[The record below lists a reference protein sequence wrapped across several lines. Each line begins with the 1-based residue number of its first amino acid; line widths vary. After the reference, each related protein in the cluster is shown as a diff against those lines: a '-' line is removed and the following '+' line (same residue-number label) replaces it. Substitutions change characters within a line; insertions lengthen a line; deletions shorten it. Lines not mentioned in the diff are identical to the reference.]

1 MATTTPRPQSPHQS
15 PHQPGDDAGLL
26 GAATRYSA
34 TRCTALVLCTVA
46 SAGASLFLPLAIG
59 RALDAV
65 LAGHATGGSGG
76 DATRWVLVCTALVLA
91 GALLDACDSVLTGTT
106 NARTTAWLRGRVARH
121 VLAVGPRATARF
133 APGDLVARLIDNAA
147 HAGVAPATLAAILAA
162 LVVPVGA
169 VAALALID
177 GWLAVVF
184 VAGAPV
190 LVLLLRAFVR
200 VSSDCVA
207 RYQQVQGDIAGR
219 LSEAIGGARTIA
231 AAHTEDKE
239 AGRVLGALPELS
251 RQGHRM
257 WRVQGRSQA
266 QAVAVAPLL
275 QIAVVAVAGHLVV
288 QQRISVGELLAASRY
303 AVLATGIG
311 VLVGQLGALV
321 RARAAARRLGEVLD
335 EPVTSYG
342 DDGLG
347 GLGELP
353 AGDGLLELRGIKAV
367 RGGRTVLDGVDL
379 TVPAGGT
386 LAVVGRSGAGKSLL
400 ASLAGRLADPD
411 EGDVRLDG
419 VPLRSLS
426 REDLRREVGY
436 AFERPAL
443 LGTTLEGT
451 IGFGAPRPAPSR
463 IRDAARAARADTF
476 ITRLPDGYAT
486 PCAQAPLSGGEA
498 QRLGLARA
506 LARGGRLL
514 ILDDAMSSLDTVTE
528 HHIAEALLHH
538 TPHRSRLIIAHR
550 AATAARAD
558 AVAWLHEGRI
568 RAVGTHAE
576 LWERPEYR
584 EVFGE

>member
-1 MATTTPRPQSPHQS
+1 MATTTRPPRPDH
-15 PHQPGDDAGLL
+15 DAGLL
-26 GAATRYSA
+26 KAVTRHNAARCAALALCSIAGAGAA
-34 TRCTALVLCTVA
+34 LL
-46 SAGASLFLPLAIG
+46 LPFAIG

-65 LAGHATGGSGG
+65 LAGHAAGHVGA
-76 DATRWVLVCTALVLA
+76 DAGRWILLCTALVA
-91 GALLDACDSVLTGTT
+91 ASALLDALDGVLTGTT
-106 NARTTAWLRGRVARH
+106 NARATAWLRGRVGRH
-121 VLAVGPRATARF
+121 VLGVGPRATARF
-133 APGDLVARLIDNAA
+133 APGDLVARLVDNAA
-147 HAGVAPATLAAILAA
+147 HAGVAPATLAALLAA
-162 LVVPVGA
+162 LVAPVGA

-177 GWLAVVF
+177 GRLALVF
-184 VAGAPV
+184 IAGAPV

-219 LSEAIGGARTIA
+219 LGEAIGGARTVA

-239 AGRVLGALPELS
+239 AERVLGALPELS

-275 QIAVVAVAGHLVV
+275 QIAVIAVAGHLVV
-288 QQRISVGELLAASRY
+288 QDRITVGELLSASRY

-311 VLVGQLGALV
+311 MLVGQLGGLV
-321 RARAAARRLGEVLD
+321 RARAAARRLGEVLA
-335 EPVTSYG
+335 EPATSH
-342 DDGLG
+342 G
-347 GLGELP
+347 GAELP
-353 AGDGLLELRGIKAV
+353 PGDGLLELRGIKAV
-367 RGGRTVLDGVDL
+367 RGGRAVLDGVDL
-379 TVPAGGT
+379 TVPAGST

-400 ASLAGRLADPD
+400 AALAGRLADPD

-419 VPLRSLS
+419 IPLRSLS
-426 REDLRREVGY
+426 HQELRREIGY

-443 LGTTLEGT
+443 LGATLEDT
-451 IGFGAPRPAPSR
+451 IGFGAPRPAPGR
-463 IRDAARAARADTF
+463 IREAARAARADTF
-476 ITRLPDGYAT
+476 VTRLPDGYAT
-486 PCAQAPLSGGEA
+486 LCADAPLSGGEA

-506 LARGGRLL
+506 FARGGRIL

-558 AVAWLHEGRI
+558 VVAWLDGGRI

-576 LWERPEYR
+576 LWKRAEYR
-584 EVFGE
+584 KVFGE

>member
-1 MATTTPRPQSPHQS
+1 MATTTTRPDRPAASAH
-15 PHQPGDDAGLL
+15 LL

-34 TRCTALVLCTVA
+34 ARCTVLALCAVA
-46 SAGASLFLPLAIG
+46 GSGAALLLPLAIG

-65 LAGHATGGSGG
+65 LTGHLTGRGDT
-76 DATRWVLVCTALVLA
+76 DATRWILACAALIGVS
-91 GALLDACDSVLTGTT
+91 ALLDALDGVLTGTT
-106 NARTTAWLRGRVARH
+106 NARTTAWLRGRVVRH
-121 VLAVGPRATARF
+121 VLAVGPRTTARF

-147 HAGVAPATLAAILAA
+147 HAGIAPATAAALLAA
-162 LVVPVGA
+162 LVTPVGA
-169 VAALALID
+169 VVALALID

-190 LVLLLRAFVR
+190 LFFLLRAFVR

-219 LSEAIGGARTIA
+219 LGEAIGGARTIA

-239 AGRVLGALPELS
+239 TARVLRTLPELS

-275 QIAVVAVAGHLVV
+275 QIAVAAVAGHLVL
-288 QQRISVGELLAASRY
+288 QERISVGDLLAASRY
-303 AVLATGIG
+303 AVLATGVG
-311 VLVGQLGALV
+311 MLVGQLGGLV
-321 RARAAARRLGEVLD
+321 RARAAARRLGEVLA
-335 EPVTSYG
+335 EPETEHG
-342 DDGLG
+342 T
-347 GLGELP
+347 GELP
-353 AGDGLLELRGIKAV
+353 STGGLLELRGVCAS

-379 TVPAGGT
+379 TVPAGST
-386 LAVVGRSGAGKSLL
+386 VAVVGRSGAGKSLL
-400 ASLAGRLADPD
+400 AALAGRLADPD

-419 VPLRSLS
+419 VPLDSLS
-426 REDLRREVGY
+426 REELRREVGY

-443 LGTTLEGT
+443 LGGTLEGT
-451 IGFGAPRPAPSR
+451 IGFGAPRPAPER
-463 IRDAARAARADTF
+463 VREAARDARADPF
-476 ITRLPDGYAT
+476 ITRLPDGYDT
-486 PCAQAPLSGGEA
+486 PCAEAPLSGGEA

-506 LARGGRLL
+506 FARGGRLL

-528 HHIAEALLHH
+528 HHIAEALLRH

-576 LWERPEYR
+576 LWQRAEYR
-584 EVFGE
+584 EVFGA

>member
-1 MATTTPRPQSPHQS
+1 MATTTPRPHHQ
-15 PHQPGDDAGLL
+15 HDHDAGLL
-26 GAATRYSA
+26 RAATRYSA
-34 TRCTALVLCTVA
+34 TRCTAMVLCTVA
-46 SAGASLFLPLAIG
+46 SAGASLLLPLAIG

-65 LAGHATGGSGG
+65 LTGHATGESGG
-76 DATRWVLVCTALVLA
+76 DATRWVLVCAALVA
-91 GALLDACDSVLTGTT
+91 ASALLDASESVLTGTT

-121 VLAVGPRATARF
+121 VLAVGPRTTARF

-147 HAGVAPATLAAILAA
+147 HAGVAPATLAATLAA
-162 LVVPVGA
+162 LVTPVGA
-169 VAALALID
+169 VVALALID
-177 GWLAVVF
+177 GRLAVVF
-184 VAGAPV
+184 IVGAPV

-207 RYQQVQGDIAGR
+207 RYQQVQGSIAGR

-239 AGRVLGALPELS
+239 AGRVLDALPELS

-288 QQRISVGELLAASRY
+288 QQHISVGELLAASRY

-321 RARAAARRLGEVLD
+321 RARAAARRLGEVLA
-335 EPVTSYG
+335 EPVASYG
-342 DDGLG
+342 E
-347 GLGELP
+347 GELP
-353 AGDGLLELRGIKAV
+353 LGDGLLEVRGIKAT

-400 ASLAGRLADPD
+400 ASIAGRLTDPD

-426 REDLRREVGY
+426 REELRREVGY

-451 IGFGAPRPAPSR
+451 IGFGAPRPAASH
-463 IRDAARAARADTF
+463 IREAARAARADTF

-486 PCAQAPLSGGEA
+486 PCAEAPLSGGEV

-558 AVAWLHEGRI
+558 AVAWLHDGRI
-568 RAVGTHAE
+568 RAVGSHEE

-584 EVFGE
+584 EVFGA

>member
-1 MATTTPRPQSPHQS
+1 MATTTTRPHRPRPRPW
-15 PHQPGDDAGLL
+15 PADDAGLL
-26 GAATRYSA
+26 KAVTRHSAA
-34 TRCTALVLCTVA
+34 RCAALALCSV
-46 SAGASLFLPLAIG
+46 AGAGTSLLLPFAIG

-65 LAGHATGGSGG
+65 LAGHAAGHVGA
-76 DATRWVLVCTALVLA
+76 DARRWILLCTALVA
-91 GALLDACDSVLTGTT
+91 ASALLDAFDGVLTGTT
-106 NARTTAWLRGRVARH
+106 NARATAWLRGRVGRH

-133 APGDLVARLIDNAA
+133 APGDLVARLVDNAA
-147 HAGVAPATLAAILAA
+147 HAGVAPATLAALLAA
-162 LVVPVGA
+162 LVAPVGA

-219 LSEAIGGARTIA
+219 LGEAIGGARTVA

-239 AGRVLGALPELS
+239 AARVLGALPELS

-275 QIAVVAVAGHLVV
+275 QIAVIAVAGHLVV
-288 QQRISVGELLAASRY
+288 QHRITVGELLSASRY

-311 VLVGQLGALV
+311 MLVGQLGGLV
-321 RARAAARRLGEVLD
+321 RARAAARRLGEVLA
-335 EPVTSYG
+335 EPATSYG
-342 DDGLG
+342 DN
-347 GLGELP
+347 ELP
-353 AGDGLLELRGIKAV
+353 PGDGLLELRGIKAA

-400 ASLAGRLADPD
+400 AALAGRLADPD

-419 VPLRSLS
+419 VPLRSL
-426 REDLRREVGY
+426 RPEELRREIGY

-443 LGTTLEGT
+443 LGTTLEDT
-451 IGFGAPRPAPSR
+451 IGFGAPRPPR
-463 IRDAARAARADTF
+463 GRVREAARAARADTF

-486 PCAQAPLSGGEA
+486 PCADAPLSGGEA

-506 LARGGRLL
+506 FARGGRIL

-538 TPHRSRLIIAHR
+538 TPRRSRLVIAHR

-558 AVAWLHEGRI
+558 VVAWLDDGRI

-576 LWERPEYR
+576 LWEKAEYR
-584 EVFGE
+584 EVFGA

>member
-1 MATTTPRPQSPHQS
+1 MATTTTRPQHPRPSA
-15 PHQPGDDAGLL
+15 AGTRLL

-34 TRCTALVLCTVA
+34 ARCAVLALCAVA
-46 SAGASLFLPLAIG
+46 ASGATLLLPFAIG
-59 RALDAV
+59 HALDAV
-65 LAGHATGGSGG
+65 LTGQLTGRGDT
-76 DATRWVLVCTALVLA
+76 DATRWILACAALIGA
-91 GALLDACDSVLTGTT
+91 SALLDAVDGVLTGTT
-106 NARTTAWLRGRVARH
+106 NARTTAWLRGRVVRH
-121 VLAVGPRATARF
+121 VLAVGPRTTARF

-147 HAGVAPATLAAILAA
+147 HAGIAPATSAALLAA
-162 LVVPVGA
+162 LVTPVGA
-169 VAALALID
+169 VIALALID

-184 VAGAPV
+184 VVGAPV
-190 LVLLLRAFVR
+190 LFLLLRAFVR

-207 RYQQVQGDIAGR
+207 RYQHVQGDIAGR
-219 LSEAIGGARTIA
+219 LGEAIGGARTIA

-239 AGRVLGALPELS
+239 AARVLRTLPELA

-275 QIAVVAVAGHLVV
+275 QIAVAAVAGHLVL
-288 QQRISVGELLAASRY
+288 QERISVGDLLAASRY
-303 AVLATGIG
+303 AVLATGVG
-311 VLVGQLGALV
+311 MLVGQLGGLV
-321 RARAAARRLGEVLD
+321 RARAAARRLGEVLA
-335 EPVTSYG
+335 EPGTEHG
-342 DDGLG
+342 TAGLPPTG
-347 GLGELP
+347 
-353 AGDGLLELRGIKAV
+353 GLLELRGV
-367 RGGRTVLDGVDL
+367 RVSRGGRTVLDGVDL

-386 LAVVGRSGAGKSLL
+386 VAVVGRSGAGKSLL

-411 EGDVRLDG
+411 EGVVRLDG
-419 VPLRSLS
+419 VPLDSLS
-426 REDLRREVGY
+426 REELRREVGY

-443 LGTTLEGT
+443 LGRTLEGT
-451 IGFGAPRPAPSR
+451 IGFGAPRPTPER
-463 IRDAARAARADTF
+463 VRDAARAARADTF

-486 PCAQAPLSGGEA
+486 RCAEAPLSGGEA

-506 LARGGRLL
+506 FARGGRLL

-528 HHIAEALLHH
+528 HHIAEALLRH

-584 EVFGE
+584 EVFGA

>member
-1 MATTTPRPQSPHQS
+1 MATTTPRP
-15 PHQPGDDAGLL
+15 HQPPPDGGLL
-26 GAATRYSA
+26 RDGTRHSA
-34 TRCTALVLCTVA
+34 GRCTALALCSV
-46 SAGASLFLPLAIG
+46 AGAAASLVLPYAIG

-65 LAGHATGGSGG
+65 LTGHTAGHVGA
-76 DATRWVLVCTALVLA
+76 DATRWVLLCAALVGA
-91 GALLDACDSVLTGTT
+91 GALLDACDVVLTGTV
-106 NARTTAWLRGRVARH
+106 NARTAAWLRGRVVRH
-121 VLAVGPRATARF
+121 VLAVGPRAGSRF
-133 APGDLVARLIDNAA
+133 APGDLVARLVDNAA
-147 HAGVAPATLAAILAA
+147 HAGVAPATFAGLLAA
-162 LVVPVGA
+162 LAVPVGA
-169 VAALALID
+169 VVALALID

-184 VAGAPV
+184 AVGAPL

-219 LSEAIGGARTIA
+219 FAEAIGGARTIA
-231 AAHTEDKE
+231 AAHAEDRE
-239 AGRVLGALPELS
+239 AARVLKELPELS

-275 QIAVVAVAGHLVV
+275 QIAVVAVAGYLLLRH
-288 QQRISVGELLAASRY
+288 RITVGELMAATRY
-303 AVLATGIG
+303 AVLAAGIG
-311 VLVGQLGALV
+311 MLVGQLGALV
-321 RARAAARRLGEVLD
+321 RARASARRLDEVLAQPAT
-335 EPVTSYG
+335 EYG
-342 DDGLG
+342 SAR
-347 GLGELP
+347 LP
-353 AGDGLLELRGIKAV
+353 HGDGLLELRGIKAT

-400 ASLAGRLADPD
+400 AAFAGRLADPD

-419 VPLRSLS
+419 TDLRSLG
-426 REDLRREVGY
+426 REELRSAIGY

-443 LGTTLEGT
+443 LGATLQDT
-451 IGFGAPRPAPSR
+451 IGFGAPRPSVPR
-463 IRDAARAARADTF
+463 IREAAEAARAAPF
-476 ITRLPDGYAT
+476 VIRLPDGYAT

-528 HHIAEALLHH
+528 HHIAETLLHH

-550 AATAARAD
+550 AATASRAD
-558 AVAWLHEGRI
+558 QVAWLHEGRI
-568 RAVGTHAE
+568 QAIGTHAE
-576 LWERPEYR
+576 LWRRREYR
-584 EVFGE
+584 EVFGT

>member
-1 MATTTPRPQSPHQS
+1 MAITKAPPQ
-15 PHQPGDDAGLL
+15 QPGLDAGLL
-26 GAATRYSA
+26 KDATRYSA
-34 TRCTALVLCTVA
+34 VRCVALALCSVA
-46 SAGASLFLPLAIG
+46 GAGASLFLPFAIG

-65 LAGHATGGSGG
+65 LAGHAAGHVGA
-76 DATRWVLVCTALVLA
+76 DATRWILVCTALITA
-91 GALLDACDSVLTGTT
+91 GALLDACDGVLTGTT
-106 NARTTAWLRGRVARH
+106 NARTTAWLRGRVGRH
-121 VLAVGPRATARF
+121 LLAVGPRATARF
-133 APGDLVARLIDNAA
+133 APGDLVARLVDNAA
-147 HAGVAPATLAAILAA
+147 HAGVAPATLAALLAA
-162 LVVPVGA
+162 LVAPVGA
-169 VAALALID
+169 VVALALID

-184 VAGAPV
+184 IAGAPV
-190 LVLLLRAFVR
+190 LVLLLRWFVR

-219 LSEAIGGARTIA
+219 LGEAIGGARTIA

-239 AGRVLGALPELS
+239 ARRVLGALPELS

-275 QIAVVAVAGHLVV
+275 QIAVVAVAGYLVV
-288 QQRISVGELLAASRY
+288 QDRISVGELLAASRY

-311 VLVGQLGALV
+311 MLVGQLGALV
-321 RARAAARRLGEVLD
+321 RARAAARRLGEVLA
-335 EPVTSYG
+335 EPATPYG
-342 DDGLG
+342 SAK
-347 GLGELP
+347 LP
-353 AGDGLLELRGIKAV
+353 PGDGELELRGVTVI
-367 RGGRTVLDGVDL
+367 RGGRTVLHGVDL

-400 ASLAGRLADPD
+400 ASVAGRLADPD

-419 VPLRSLS
+419 VPLRSLN
-426 REDLRREVGY
+426 REELRREVGY

-443 LGTTLEGT
+443 LGATLEDT
-451 IGFGAPRPAPSR
+451 IGFGAPRPAPPR
-463 IRDAARAARADTF
+463 IREAARAAHADPF
-476 ITRLPDGYAT
+476 ITRLPDGYTT
-486 PCAQAPLSGGEA
+486 PCADVPLSGGEA

-506 LARGGRLL
+506 FARGGRLL

-558 AVAWLHEGRI
+558 VVAWLHEGRI

-576 LWERPEYR
+576 LWQRQEYR
-584 EVFGE
+584 EVFGT

>member
-1 MATTTPRPQSPHQS
+1 MATTTTRPP
-15 PHQPGDDAGLL
+15 QPQGDAGLL
-26 GAATRYSA
+26 KAATRHSA
-34 TRCTALVLCTVA
+34 ARCAALTLCSVA
-46 SAGASLFLPLAIG
+46 GAGASLFLPYAIG

-65 LAGHATGGSGG
+65 LTGHAAGHVGT
-76 DATRWVLVCTALVLA
+76 DATRWILVCTALIA
-91 GALLDACDSVLTGTT
+91 AAALLDACDGVLTGTT
-106 NARTTAWLRGRVARH
+106 NARTTAWLRGRVGRH

-147 HAGVAPATLAAILAA
+147 HAGVAPATLAALLAA
-162 LVVPVGA
+162 LVAPVGA
-169 VAALALID
+169 VVALALID

-184 VAGAPV
+184 VVGAPL
-190 LVLLLRAFVR
+190 LVLLLRTFVR

-219 LSEAIGGARTIA
+219 LGEAIGGARTIA
-231 AAHTEDKE
+231 AARTQDKE
-239 AGRVLGALPELS
+239 AERVLGTLPELS

-257 WRVQGRSQA
+257 WRVQGRSQS
-266 QAVAVAPLL
+266 QAVAIAPLL
-275 QIAVVAVAGHLVV
+275 QIGVVAVAGYLVV
-288 QQRISVGELLAASRY
+288 QQRITVGELLAASRY

-311 VLVGQLGALV
+311 MLVGQLGALV

-335 EPVTSYG
+335 EPATAYG
-342 DDGLG
+342 DE
-347 GLGELP
+347 ELP
-353 AGDGLLELRGIKAV
+353 AGDGMLEMRGVKV
-367 RGGRTVLDGVDL
+367 TRGGRTVLDGVDL

-400 ASLAGRLADPD
+400 ASVAGRLADPD

-419 VPLRSLS
+419 VPLRSLG
-426 REDLRREVGY
+426 REELRREVGY

-443 LGTTLEGT
+443 LGTTLEDT
-451 IGFGAPRPAPSR
+451 IGFGAPRPAPPR
-463 IRDAARAARADTF
+463 IREAARAAHADSF
-476 ITRLPDGYAT
+476 ITRLPGGYTT
-486 PCAQAPLSGGEA
+486 PCGQAPLSGGEA

-506 LARGGRLL
+506 FARGGRIL

-528 HHIAEALLHH
+528 HHIAEAVLHH

-558 AVAWLHEGRI
+558 TVAWLHDGRI

-584 EVFGE
+584 EVFGA

>member
-1 MATTTPRPQSPHQS
+1 MAITIDRP
-15 PHQPGDDAGLL
+15 PHQPDHDAGLL
-26 GAATRYSA
+26 KDATRYSA
-34 TRCTALVLCTVA
+34 ARCVALALCSVA
-46 SAGASLFLPLAIG
+46 GAGASLFLPFAIG

-65 LAGHATGGSGG
+65 LAGHAAGHVGAE
-76 DATRWVLVCTALVLA
+76 ATRWILVCTALIA
-91 GALLDACDSVLTGTT
+91 ASALLDAFDGVLTGTT
-106 NARTTAWLRGRVARH
+106 NARTTAWLRGRVGRH
-121 VLAVGPRATARF
+121 VLGVGPRATARF

-147 HAGVAPATLAAILAA
+147 HAGVAPATLAALLAA
-162 LVVPVGA
+162 LVAPVGA
-169 VAALALID
+169 VVALALID

-184 VAGAPV
+184 IAGAPV
-190 LVLLLRAFVR
+190 LVLLLRWFVR

-207 RYQQVQGDIAGR
+207 RYQQVQGNIAGR
-219 LSEAIGGARTIA
+219 LGEAIGGARTIA
-231 AAHTEDKE
+231 AARTEEKE
-239 AGRVLGALPELS
+239 ARRVLDALPELS

-275 QIAVVAVAGHLVV
+275 QIGVVAVAGHLVV
-288 QQRISVGELLAASRY
+288 QQHISVGELLAASRY

-311 VLVGQLGALV
+311 MLVGQLGALV
-321 RARAAARRLGEVLD
+321 RARAAARRLGEVLA
-335 EPVTSYG
+335 EPATSYG
-342 DDGLG
+342 AS
-347 GLGELP
+347 ELP
-353 AGDGLLELRGIKAV
+353 PGDGLLELRGVTVI

-400 ASLAGRLADPD
+400 ASVAGRLADPD

-419 VPLRSLS
+419 VPLRSLA
-426 REDLRREVGY
+426 REELRREVGY

-443 LGTTLEGT
+443 LGTTLEDT
-451 IGFGAPRPAPSR
+451 IGFGAPRPAPPR
-463 IRDAARAARADTF
+463 IREAARAAHADPF
-476 ITRLPDGYAT
+476 ITRLPDGYTTA
-486 PCAQAPLSGGEA
+486 CADAPLSGGEA

-506 LARGGRLL
+506 FARGGRLL

-558 AVAWLHEGRI
+558 VVAWLHDGRI

-576 LWERPEYR
+576 LWERAEYR
-584 EVFGE
+584 EVFGT

>member
-1 MATTTPRPQSPHQS
+1 MATTTTRPQHPRPSA
-15 PHQPGDDAGLL
+15 AGTRLL

-34 TRCTALVLCTVA
+34 ARCAVLALCAVA
-46 SAGASLFLPLAIG
+46 ASGATLLLPFAIG
-59 RALDAV
+59 HALDAV
-65 LAGHATGGSGG
+65 LTGHSTGRGDT
-76 DATRWVLVCTALVLA
+76 DATRWILACAALIGA
-91 GALLDACDSVLTGTT
+91 SALLDAVDGVLTGTT
-106 NARTTAWLRGRVARH
+106 NARATAWLRGRVVRH
-121 VLAVGPRATARF
+121 VLAVGPRTTARF

-147 HAGVAPATLAAILAA
+147 HAGIAPATSAALLAA
-162 LVVPVGA
+162 LVTPVGA
-169 VAALALID
+169 VIALALID

-190 LVLLLRAFVR
+190 LFLLLRAFVR

-207 RYQQVQGDIAGR
+207 RYQHVQGDIAGR
-219 LSEAIGGARTIA
+219 LGEAIGGARTIA

-239 AGRVLGALPELS
+239 AARVLRTLPELA

-275 QIAVVAVAGHLVV
+275 QIAVAAVAGHLVL
-288 QQRISVGELLAASRY
+288 QERISVGDLLAASRY
-303 AVLATGIG
+303 AVLATGVG
-311 VLVGQLGALV
+311 MLVGQLGGLV
-321 RARAAARRLGEVLD
+321 RARAAARRLGEVLA
-335 EPVTSYG
+335 EPGTEHG
-342 DDGLG
+342 TAGLPPTG
-347 GLGELP
+347 
-353 AGDGLLELRGIKAV
+353 GLLELRGV
-367 RGGRTVLDGVDL
+367 RVSRGGRTVLDGVDL

-386 LAVVGRSGAGKSLL
+386 VAVVGRSGAGKSLL

-411 EGDVRLDG
+411 EGVVRLDG
-419 VPLRSLS
+419 VPLDSLS
-426 REDLRREVGY
+426 REELRREVGY

-443 LGTTLEGT
+443 LGRTLEGT
-451 IGFGAPRPAPSR
+451 IGFGAPRPAPDR
-463 IRDAARAARADTF
+463 VREAAVAARADTF

-486 PCAQAPLSGGEA
+486 RCADAPLSGGEA

-506 LARGGRLL
+506 FARGGRLL

-528 HHIAEALLHH
+528 HHIAEALLRH

-584 EVFGE
+584 EVFGA

>member
-1 MATTTPRPQSPHQS
+1 MATTTTRPHQAAA
-15 PHQPGDDAGLL
+15 DTRLL

-34 TRCTALVLCTVA
+34 GRCAVLALCAVA
-46 SAGASLFLPLAIG
+46 GSGATLFLPLAIG

-65 LAGHATGGSGG
+65 LTGHLSGG
-76 DATRWVLVCTALVLA
+76 AGTDATRWIAVCAALIGA
-91 GALLDACDSVLTGTT
+91 SALLDAVDGVLTGTT
-106 NARTTAWLRGRVARH
+106 NARTTAWLRGRAVRH

-147 HAGVAPATLAAILAA
+147 HAGIAPATFAALLAA
-162 LVVPVGA
+162 LVTPVGA
-169 VAALALID
+169 VVALALID

-184 VAGAPV
+184 VIGAPV
-190 LVLLLRAFVR
+190 LFLLLRAFVR

-207 RYQQVQGDIAGR
+207 RYQRVQGDIAGR

-239 AGRVLGALPELS
+239 EARVLRTLPELA
-251 RQGHRM
+251 RHGHRM

-275 QIAVVAVAGHLVV
+275 QLAVAAVAGHLVLH
-288 QQRISVGELLAASRY
+288 QRISVGDLLAATRY

-311 VLVGQLGALV
+311 MLVGQLGGLV
-321 RARAAARRLGEVLD
+321 RARAAARRLAEVL
-335 EPVTSYG
+335 EEAPTAYG
-342 DDGLG
+342 DAGLPPEG
-347 GLGELP
+347 
-353 AGDGLLELRGIKAV
+353 GLLELRGVRAS
-367 RGGRTVLDGVDL
+367 RGGRAVLDGVDL
-379 TVPAGGT
+379 TVPAGAT
-386 LAVVGRSGAGKSLL
+386 VAVVGRSGAGKSLL

-411 EGDVRLDG
+411 EGVVRLDG
-419 VPLRSLS
+419 VPLDSLS
-426 REDLRREVGY
+426 REELRREVGY

-443 LGTTLEGT
+443 LGDTLEDT
-451 IGFGAPRPAPSR
+451 IGFGTPRPGRER

-476 ITRLPDGYAT
+476 VTRLPDGYAT
-486 PCAQAPLSGGEA
+486 PCGEAPLSGGEA

-506 LARGGRLL
+506 FARGGRLL

-528 HHIAEALLHH
+528 HHIAEALLRH
-538 TPHRSRLIIAHR
+538 TPHSSRLIIAHR

-584 EVFGE
+584 EVFGA

>member
-1 MATTTPRPQSPHQS
+1 MATTTTRPPRPDH
-15 PHQPGDDAGLL
+15 DAGLL
-26 GAATRYSA
+26 KAVTRHNAARCAALALCSIAGAGAA
-34 TRCTALVLCTVA
+34 LL
-46 SAGASLFLPLAIG
+46 LPFAIG

-65 LAGHATGGSGG
+65 LAGHAAGHVGA
-76 DATRWVLVCTALVLA
+76 DAGRWILLCTALVA
-91 GALLDACDSVLTGTT
+91 ASALLDAFDGVLTGTT
-106 NARTTAWLRGRVARH
+106 NARATAWLRGRVGRH
-121 VLAVGPRATARF
+121 VLGVGPRATARF
-133 APGDLVARLIDNAA
+133 APGDLVARLVDNAA
-147 HAGVAPATLAAILAA
+147 HAGVAPATLAALLAA
-162 LVVPVGA
+162 LVAPVGA

-177 GWLAVVF
+177 GRLALVF

-200 VSSDCVA
+200 VSSDCAA

-219 LSEAIGGARTIA
+219 LGEAIGGARTVA

-239 AGRVLGALPELS
+239 AKRVLGELPELS

-275 QIAVVAVAGHLVV
+275 QIAVIAVAGHLVV
-288 QQRISVGELLAASRY
+288 QDRITVGELLSASRY

-311 VLVGQLGALV
+311 MLVGQLGGLV
-321 RARAAARRLGEVLD
+321 RARAAARRLGEVLT
-335 EPVTSYG
+335 EHATPYG
-342 DDGLG
+342 TAD
-347 GLGELP
+347 LP
-353 AGDGLLELRGIKAV
+353 PGDGLLELRGIKAV
-367 RGGRTVLDGVDL
+367 RGERTVLDGVDL
-379 TVPAGGT
+379 TVPAGST

-400 ASLAGRLADPD
+400 AALAGRLADPD
-411 EGDVRLDG
+411 EGDIRLDG

-426 REDLRREVGY
+426 HQELRREIGY

-443 LGTTLEGT
+443 LGATLEDT
-451 IGFGAPRPAPSR
+451 IGFGAPRPAPGR
-463 IRDAARAARADTF
+463 IREAARAARADTF

-486 PCAQAPLSGGEA
+486 LCADAPLSGGEA

-506 LARGGRLL
+506 FARGGRIL

-558 AVAWLHEGRI
+558 VVAWLDDGRI

-576 LWERPEYR
+576 LWKRAEYR
-584 EVFGE
+584 KVFGE

>member
-1 MATTTPRPQSPHQS
+1 MATTTTRPR
-15 PHQPGDDAGLL
+15 QPAADTRLL

-34 TRCTALVLCTVA
+34 ARCAILALCAVA
-46 SAGASLFLPLAIG
+46 GSGATLLLPLAIG

-65 LAGHATGGSGG
+65 LTGHLAGRADPDT
-76 DATRWVLVCTALVLA
+76 TRWILACAALIGVS
-91 GALLDACDSVLTGTT
+91 ALLDAVDGVLTGTT
-106 NARTTAWLRGRVARH
+106 NARTTAWLRGRVTRH
-121 VLAVGPRATARF
+121 VLAVGPRTTARF

-147 HAGVAPATLAAILAA
+147 HAGIAPATFAALLAA
-162 LVVPVGA
+162 LVTPVGA
-169 VAALALID
+169 VIALALID

-184 VAGAPV
+184 VVGAPV
-190 LVLLLRAFVR
+190 LFLLLRAFVR

-207 RYQQVQGDIAGR
+207 RYQRVQGDIAGR

-239 AGRVLGALPELS
+239 EDRVLRTLPELS

-275 QIAVVAVAGHLVV
+275 QIAVAAVAGHLVLDG
-288 QQRISVGELLAASRY
+288 RISVGDLLAATRY

-311 VLVGQLGALV
+311 MLVGQLSGLV
-321 RARAAARRLGEVLD
+321 RARAAARRLAEVLD
-335 EPVTSYG
+335 EPPTAYG
-342 DDGLG
+342 KAQ
-347 GLGELP
+347 LP
-353 AGDGLLELRGIKAV
+353 PGDGLLELRGVRAT
-367 RGGRTVLDGVDL
+367 RGGRAVLDGVDL
-379 TVPAGGT
+379 TVPAGAT
-386 LAVVGRSGAGKSLL
+386 VAVVGRSGAGKSLL

-411 EGDVRLDG
+411 EGVVRLDG
-419 VPLRSLS
+419 VPLDTLG
-426 REDLRREVGY
+426 REELRREVGY

-443 LGTTLEGT
+443 LGDTLEET
-451 IGFGAPRPAPSR
+451 IGFGAPRPGPER

-476 ITRLPDGYAT
+476 ITRLPAGYAT
-486 PCAQAPLSGGEA
+486 PCAEAPLSGGEA

-506 LARGGRLL
+506 FARGGRLL

-528 HHIAEALLHH
+528 HHIAEALLRH

-550 AATAARAD
+550 AATADRAD

-584 EVFGE
+584 EVFGA

>member
-1 MATTTPRPQSPHQS
+1 MATTTPRPRR
-15 PHQPGDDAGLL
+15 QPAETPAEHGPRPGRAAGLL
-26 GAATRYSA
+26 RAAARYSA
-34 TRCTALVLCTVA
+34 ARCVVLALCIVA
-46 SAGASLFLPLAIG
+46 GAGASLLLPYAIG

-65 LAGHATGGSGG
+65 LSGHASGHVG
-76 DATRWVLVCTALVLA
+76 ADATRWILVCAALI
-91 GALLDACDSVLTGTT
+91 GASAVLDAVDSVLTGTT
-106 NARTTAWLRGRVARH
+106 NARTTAWLRGRVGRH

-147 HAGVAPATLAAILAA
+147 HAGVAPATSAALLAA
-162 LVVPVGA
+162 LVAPVGA
-169 VAALALID
+169 VVALALID

-239 AGRVLGALPELS
+239 AARVLGALPELS

-257 WRVQGRSQA
+257 WHVQGRSQA

-275 QIAVVAVAGHLVV
+275 QIGVVVVAGHLLIEH
-288 QQRISVGELLAASRY
+288 RITVGELLAASRY

-321 RARAAARRLGEVLD
+321 RARGAARRLEEVLA
-335 EPVTSYG
+335 EPATVYG
-342 DDGLG
+342 DS
-347 GLGELP
+347 ELP
-353 AGDGLLELRGIKAV
+353 PGEGLLELRGIKVA
-367 RGGRTVLDGVDL
+367 RGGRTVLDGIDL

-419 VPLRSLS
+419 VPLRSLG
-426 REDLRREVGY
+426 RDELRREVGY

-443 LGTTLEGT
+443 LGATLEDT
-451 IGFGAPRPAPSR
+451 IGFGSPRPAPSR
-463 IRDAARAARADTF
+463 IREAAGAARATPF

-486 PCAQAPLSGGEA
+486 RCEDAPLSGGEA

-538 TPHRSRLIIAHR
+538 SAHGSRLIIAHR

-558 AVAWLHEGRI
+558 AVAWLHDGRI

-584 EVFGE
+584 EVFGA